1 VGFAVVHIR
10 AGAYR
15 AVMAEAD
22 LPAFEP
28 LMGAWA
34 EAWGHEAVGRILGAS
49 DIAPDAIFCG
59 NDQIARGVVDALR
72 ERGRRVPDDVAIV
85 GFDNWEIVAAATRPP
100 LTTVD
105 MNLTTLGREAGLAL
119 LSVIDG
125 ETVEPGVRKL
135 PCRLVVRQS
144 CGGPSG

>member
-1 VGFAVVHIR
+1 MRKYLASLVLAMALLSRTSGAFADTASIWVR
-10 AGAYR
+10 ADGSNFMPR
-15 AVMAEAD
+15 
-22 LPAFEP
+22 
-28 LMGAWA
+28 
-34 EAWGHEAVGRILGAS
+34 
-49 DIAPDAIFCG
+49 
-59 NDQIARGVVDALR
+59 VVDALR

>member
-1 VGFAVVHIR
+1 MRRREFITLLG
-10 AGAYR
+10 GA
-15 AVMAEAD
+15 AAAW
-22 LPAFEP
+22 P
-28 LMGAWA
+28 LA
-34 EAWGHEAVGRILGAS
+34 
-49 DIAPDAIFCG
+49 
-59 NDQIARGVVDALR
+59 ARGQER

-144 CGGPSG
+144 CGGP